1 MKVVSMLIPRGRY
14 VSGKGVTG
22 AGLTATVVKDEE
34 LLGGWVLEA
43 GALVMCNKSLLCI
56 DEFEKIDKT
65 DQVAMHE
72 ALEQQTI
79 SIAKATIMA
88 TLPAQ
93 TAILGGGNPKFGR
106 FDPYIPI
113 KEQIDVPDTI
123 LTRFDLKFALR
134 DIPNIEEDTRIAEHI
149 LKARHFGEEG
159 EIAPVISSD
168 FMKKY
173 IAYTRKNCHPKLT
186 REAGDIIKN
195 FFVDLRSKA
204 AGGESPIP
212 ITLRQYE
219 ALIRLAEASAKI
231 QLRKEVNTEDALRAV
246 NLMKASLREFGFEPE
261 TGLYDIDRAE
271 GQKATATQ
279 RSKIRIMLDVI
290 DSLINQFGREITAK
304 DIITKAKEE
313 GVENPDEILKK
324 MLNEGIV
331 FSPKPDF
338 ISKV

>member
-1 MKVVSMLIPRGRY
+1 
-14 VSGKGVTG
+14 
-22 AGLTATVVKDEE
+22 
-34 LLGGWVLEA
+34 
-43 GALVMCNKSLLCI
+43 
-56 DEFEKIDKT
+56 
-65 DQVAMHE
+65 
-72 ALEQQTI
+72 
-79 SIAKATIMA
+79 
-88 TLPAQ
+88 
-93 TAILGGGNPKFGR
+93 
-106 FDPYIPI
+106 
-113 KEQIDVPDTI
+113 
-123 LTRFDLKFALR
+123 
-134 DIPNIEEDTRIAEHI
+134 
-149 LKARHFGEEG
+149 
-159 EIAPVISSD
+159 
-168 FMKKY
+168 MKKY

-186 REAGDIIKN
+186 REAGDFIKN